1 MSYYSTRPKLHPR
14 IRHRIYSTITSTS
27 IMDSHH
33 TSLSSRLPSVP
44 YTHYRSGTSKGPYF
58 LFSDL
63 PENAKKRDDMII
75 NIMGAG
81 HPQQIRGIG
90 GGTGIS
96 SKACIVGR
104 SDPNDTEAD
113 IRYMFRQV
121 RVNDRSIDNSHG
133 DCGNMIAAVGSF
145 AIEKGLVQLSAAAA
159 AAALD
164 DGKQCVRVRSENTGV
179 LFQLEVPLV
188 SLDTDKDQQT
198 VNYSGAYKL
207 DSVPGTGSPTLV
219 KSIRPQGAFTGEF
232 LSFFHSLIVLFCKF
246 ECTIITIII
255 II

>member
-1 MSYYSTRPKLHPR
+1 
-14 IRHRIYSTITSTS
+14 
-27 IMDSHH
+27 
-33 TSLSSRLPSVP
+33 
-44 YTHYRSGTSKGPYF
+44 
-58 LFSDL
+58 
-63 PENAKKRDDMII
+63 MII

-159 AAALD
+159 AAAALD

-188 SLDTDKDQQT
+188 SLDTDKDQK
-198 VNYSGAYKL
+198 NCEL
-207 DSVPGTGSPTLV
+207 
-219 KSIRPQGAFTGEF
+219 
-232 LSFFHSLIVLFCKF
+232 
-246 ECTIITIII
+246 
-255 II
+255 

>member
-1 MSYYSTRPKLHPR
+1 MSYFSRSKLYLHKC
-14 IRHRIYSTITSTS
+14 HRIYSTITSTS
-27 IMDSHH
+27 IMASHQ
-33 TSLSSRLPSVP
+33 TSLSSRLLSVP
-44 YTHYRSGTSKGPYF
+44 YIYYRSGTSKGPYF
-58 LFSDL
+58 LYSDL
-63 PENAKKRDDMII
+63 PENAKERDDII
-75 NIMGAG
+75 VSIMGAG

-145 AIEKGLVQLSAAAA
+145 AIEKGLLQLSTTAS
-159 AAALD
+159 LD

-188 SLDTDKDQQT
+188 LLDTDQGQQT
-198 VNYSGAYKL
+198 VDYCGDYKL

-232 LSFFHSLIVLFCKF
+232 LSFFRSLIVLFANLNQR
-246 ECTIITIII
+246 
-255 II
+255 

>member
-1 MSYYSTRPKLHPR
+1 MA
-14 IRHRIYSTITSTS
+14 
-27 IMDSHH
+27 SHQ
-33 TSLSSRLPSVP
+33 TSLSSRLLSVP
-44 YTHYRSGTSKGPYF
+44 YIYYRSGTSKGPYF
-58 LFSDL
+58 LYSDL
-63 PENAKKRDDMII
+63 PENAKERDDII
-75 NIMGAG
+75 VTIMGAG

-104 SDPNDTEAD
+104 SNPNDTEAD

-145 AIEKGLVQLSAAAA
+145 AIEKGLLQLSTTAS
-159 AAALD
+159 LD

-188 SLDTDKDQQT
+188 LLDTDQGQQT
-198 VNYSGAYKL
+198 VDYCGDYKL

-232 LSFFHSLIVLFCKF
+232 LSFFRSLIVLFANLNQR
-246 ECTIITIII
+246 
-255 II
+255 